1 MIFKPTEEQEMIRK
15 MVRDF
20 AENECGPGAAER
32 DEKEEFDRSLFAKMA
47 DLGLT
52 GIVFPEEYGGAGS
65 DYISYAIAVE
75 EISRVDASLGVTY
88 LPILL

>member
-1 MIFKPTEEQEMIRK
+1 MIRK

-47 DLGLT
+47 
-52 GIVFPEEYGGAGS
+52 IQAQAGM
-65 DYISYAIAVE
+65 E
-75 EISRVDASLGVTY
+75 F
-88 LPILL
+88 